1 MMQDEVTSLRNEVN
15 EKDTTIKKL
24 KDRSSYQESLKAEVI
39 SLKEDL
45 EN

>member
-1 MMQDEVTSLRNEVN
+1 MTSLRNEVN

-24 KDRSSYQESLKAEVI
+24 KDRSSNYEILEAEVI

-45 EN
+45 ENSNK